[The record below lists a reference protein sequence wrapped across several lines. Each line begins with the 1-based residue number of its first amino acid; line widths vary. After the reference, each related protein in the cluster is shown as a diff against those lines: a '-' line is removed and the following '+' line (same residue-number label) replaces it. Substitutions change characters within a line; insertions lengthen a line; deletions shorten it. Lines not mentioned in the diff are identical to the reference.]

1 MVLFVQRM
9 MALYVASH
17 YKNSPNDLQLMAD
30 APAHHLFV
38 LLGINNLGTLT
49 SFICAT
55 SRMLILNSHS
65 TGPVDESKNHLPDIL
80 CVIQV
85 SLLCNTRCNI
95 FCCYYG
101 ALSFLCVTFFCNV
114 MFINSVKMSA

>member
-1 MVLFVQRM
+1 M

-38 LLGINNLGTLT
+38 LLGMFA
-49 SFICAT
+49 SFWTGFPSFAAIGWTWFYFLCA
-55 SRMLILNSHS
+55 
-65 TGPVDESKNHLPDIL
+65 GPVDESKNQLPDIL

-85 SLLCNTRCNI
+85 CICFPFMVN
-95 FCCYYG
+95 
-101 ALSFLCVTFFCNV
+101 
-114 MFINSVKMSA
+114 